1 MIGPIILVKYISVS
15 DLYASQGETVADLFL
30 SKSAVN
36 NCKDPILFRKEMAQ
50 LVRDARQ
57 NLASIS
63 KVTFLLTNYF
73 SYKKEATC

>member
-36 NCKDPILFRKEMAQ
+36 NCKDPILFSQ
-50 LVRDARQ
+50 RDGPACERCTPE
-57 NLASIS
+57 SG
-63 KVTFLLTNYF
+63 KHF
-73 SYKKEATC
+73 